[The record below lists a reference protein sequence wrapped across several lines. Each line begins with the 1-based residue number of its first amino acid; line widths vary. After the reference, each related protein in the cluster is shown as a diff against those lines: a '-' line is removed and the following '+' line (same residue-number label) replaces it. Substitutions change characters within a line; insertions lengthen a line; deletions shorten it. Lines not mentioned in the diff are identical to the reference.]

1 MIRKKIMDED
11 QIIITSR
18 IEKIFPTYT
27 SEKPHRYK
35 LTIEAEGMEQSL
47 QEILKYLFRKEING
61 K

>member
-1 MIRKKIMDED
+1 MNKD
-11 QIIITSR
+11 QVIVTSR

-27 SEKPHRYK
+27 SKEPNRYK

-47 QEILKYLFRKEING
+47 QEILKYLLRKEING